1 MRYSPLI
8 ALSVLALTAC
18 PEKEPADDTAADTGV
33 DMFAALINTTD
44 PLITEDGSED
54 PFTCWAADATTW
66 VSDTLEPKS
75 DCQQDAS
82 VTGEVKD
89 FETDDPVEEATVEI
103 FLADTIP
110 DATSADQS
118 ALSDVT
124 GRLTFDETIPTCTP
138 FTYRVSTDPARD
150 ETVVTID
157 AHQVYG
163 PGTSKDEDFQS
174 VSTATYAIIP
184 SLLGVTIDDTKGS
197 VAGTAY
203 DCNGNPIQGAQ
214 VIVRDSDGNYPESQV
229 VRYFENEF
237 PVRNRTTTSEDGLWV
252 LLNVPPGRSQVV
264 ELYGVMESGEPQLL
278 ATSVVDVFADSLN
291 ISSTTTGDSDGVV
304 YPSDCVVDGCGEV
317 DDDTDSGS

>member
-1 MRYSPLI
+1 M
-8 ALSVLALTAC
+8 
-18 PEKEPADDTAADTGV
+18 
-33 DMFAALINTTD
+33 
-44 PLITEDGSED
+44 
-54 PFTCWAADATTW
+54 
-66 VSDTLEPKS
+66 
-75 DCQQDAS
+75 
-82 VTGEVKD
+82 
-89 FETDDPVEEATVEI
+89 EI
-103 FLADTIP
+103 FLVDTIP
-110 DATSADQS
+110 DGTAADQS
-118 ALSDVT
+118 ATSDVT

-157 AHQVYG
+157 AHQVYA
-163 PGTSKDEDFQS
+163 PSTSTDEEFQS

-214 VIVRDSDGNYPESQV
+214 VIVKDADGNYPESQV

-252 LLNVPPGRSQVV
+252 LLNVPPGRSLEV
-264 ELYGVMESGEPQLL
+264 ELYGVMETGEPQLL
-278 ATSVVDVFADSLN
+278 ATSVVDVFPDSLN

-304 YPSDCVVDGCGEV
+304 YPSDCVATGCGEAEE
-317 DDDTDSGS
+317 DTDSGS